1 AARAAA
7 AIVRARRT
15 ARSPRRARREL
26 ARAAGEISPRPSRE
40 NCPGIAAANLIA
52 VPPVDMSSNRD
63 QPERPGREPESI
75 PPGND
80 WPNLHSRW
88 PPNHGFNE
96 RRSTHRICVGRIG
109 PLGFVLLLLMLAL
122 FGGIFL
128 LALIGAA
135 LIWFPVLLV
144 FVVIAAVAGLIRR
157 L

>member
-1 AARAAA
+1 
-7 AIVRARRT
+7 
-15 ARSPRRARREL
+15 
-26 ARAAGEISPRPSRE
+26 
-40 NCPGIAAANLIA
+40 
-52 VPPVDMSSNRD
+52 MSSNRD
-63 QPERPGREPESI
+63 QPERPRREPEII
-75 PPGND
+75 PPGKD
-80 WPNLHSRW
+80 WPNRDSRW
-88 PPNHGFNE
+88 PPNHRFNE
-96 RRSTHRICVGRIG
+96 RRSTHRIYVGRIG